1 MNLSENTPSV
11 VICYRTMDT
20 LKYNINSI
28 DGRETTQNDSFTV
41 MLFSFLPIFFRRS
54 LTASSTRLLMA
65 AQPLDVV
72 DGAVGRHA
80 AGTGEIG
87 HRLASAHRGGGGCAM
102 VPSANSLIM
111 NTLPKWVTLVSQL
124 SPSSIE
130 CSLRQCRKSAGSST
144 TSRRRCSGRGGT

>member
-1 MNLSENTPSV
+1 
-11 VICYRTMDT
+11 MDT

-87 HRLASAHRGGGGCAM
+87 HRLASAHRGGGGVCYGA
-102 VPSANSLIM
+102 VGK
-111 NTLPKWVTLVSQL
+111 LPNYEHVAEVGDLGEPAFAIVHRVFPETM
-124 SPSSIE
+124 
-130 CSLRQCRKSAGSST
+130 
-144 TSRRRCSGRGGT
+144 